1 MNAVRQKA
9 VVRNGRLEIAVPELA
24 EGTQAEVLVL
34 TEDIEELEDARDV
47 RDYLEAKTANETPIP
62 FDEAIAQIEATH
74 A

>member
-24 EGTQAEVLVL
+24 EGTQAEILVL
-34 TEDIEELEDARDV
+34 TEDSDELEDARDV
-47 RDYLEAKTANETPIP
+47 RDYSEAKTANETPIP

>member
-24 EGTQAEVLVL
+24 EGTQAEILVL

-47 RDYLEAKTANETPIP
+47 RDYLEAKTANETLIP
-62 FDEAIAQIEATH
+62 FDEAIAQIEATR